1 MSLKCGK
8 KINEIEAYYFVSFDF
23 KKGVIRVI
31 SILLLYGHKRLLAD
45 TKKKKRYL
53 NTGNE
58 SKASFEQ

>member
-23 KKGVIRVI
+23 KKGVIRVM

-45 TKKKKRYL
+45 TKKKKKKISEHR
-53 NTGNE
+53 
-58 SKASFEQ
+58 